1 MPTNVMPMLSA
12 KIPTIHST
20 VAVMKDLMA
29 TAKTVLVSNN
39 YLITESEVVTGK
51 SQTEALP
58 Y

>member
-1 MPTNVMPMLSA
+1 MPMLSA

-20 VAVMKDLMA
+20 VAVMKDLMV

-39 YLITESEVVTGK
+39 YLITESKVVTGK
-51 SQTEALP
+51 SQTEALS

>member
-1 MPTNVMPMLSA
+1 MFLQARNRPVGIT
-12 KIPTIHST
+12 
-20 VAVMKDLMA
+20 
-29 TAKTVLVSNN
+29 N